1 MPESPCAVS
10 PRWGSFYFP
19 QLTHRLRGGL
29 TSGRASGARTL
40 VRSSVCSPYGGL
52 LRPMQQTI
60 DSENPMSKTTHSIN
74 SPSAPKTNW
83 PDYIYDFPQ
92 AGHQTVDWIARD
104 LHTVSQSPVLHQVKP
119 GQLFDSL
126 PEPAPV
132 QGESFAAILLDL
144 HQPVLP

>member
-1 MPESPCAVS
+1 MWEDQIMPESPCAVS
-10 PRWGSFYFP
+10 LRWGSFYFP

-74 SPSAPKTNW
+74 YTSAPKTNW
-83 PDYIYDFPQ
+83 PDYIDDFRQ
-92 AGHQTVDWIARD
+92 AGHETVDWISLY
-104 LHTVSQSPVLHQVKP
+104 LHTVA
-119 GQLFDSL
+119 
-126 PEPAPV
+126 ET
-132 QGESFAAILLDL
+132 
-144 HQPVLP
+144 PVLPQGKPGHIVASRPES